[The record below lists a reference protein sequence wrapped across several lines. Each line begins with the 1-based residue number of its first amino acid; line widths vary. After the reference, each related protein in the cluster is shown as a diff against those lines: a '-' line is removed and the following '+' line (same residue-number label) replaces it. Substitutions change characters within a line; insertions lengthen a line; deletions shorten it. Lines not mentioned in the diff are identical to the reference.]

1 MIPTI
6 PNEIYFVILA
16 LVAAIATGLV
26 GAFALMKRMTLA
38 ADALSHVAL
47 PGLGIAIL
55 WGINPLIGGA
65 TALLIGSLMV
75 WQLEKKSGLATET
88 AVGVV
93 FSASLAIGALVTPSE
108 DLIEALFGNF
118 SPISFKS
125 FLLGFFVALTI
136 ILFILKF
143 RNQLTIATFSPE
155 LALTS
160 GIKLNQLN
168 LAYLLIFTA
177 TIVLGLRFLGALLV
191 GSLVII
197 PAAISR
203 QFAHQ
208 LKSFLWGSA
217 IASMLS
223 VFVGMMFAR
232 YYYLQFGPTVVT
244 VAAGFF
250 LLSLFK
256 KQK

>member
-1 MIPTI
+1 MNPD
-6 PNEIYFVILA
+6 EIYFVILA
-16 LVAAIATGLV
+16 LVAAAATGLV

-47 PGLGIAIL
+47 PGLGLAIL

-65 TALLIGSLMV
+65 ATLLIGALIV
-75 WQLEKKSGLATET
+75 WQLEKQSGLATET
-88 AVGVV
+88 AIGVV
-93 FSASLAIGALVTPSE
+93 FSASLAIGALITPSE
-108 DLIEALFGNF
+108 DLIEALFG
-118 SPISFKS
+118 SSSSLSFPN
-125 FLLGFFVALTI
+125 FLLGFFVALTV

-143 RNQLTIATFSPE
+143 RNQLTISTFSPE

-160 GIKLNQLN
+160 GIKLNRLN

-197 PAAISR
+197 PAATSR
-203 QFAHQ
+203 QLTHQ
-208 LKSFLWGSA
+208 LKSFLLVSA
-217 IASMLS
+217 IVSMLS
-223 VFVGMMFAR
+223 VLVGMLFAR
-232 YYYLQFGPTVVT
+232 YYYLEFGPTVVT

-250 LLSLFK
+250 LISLLK